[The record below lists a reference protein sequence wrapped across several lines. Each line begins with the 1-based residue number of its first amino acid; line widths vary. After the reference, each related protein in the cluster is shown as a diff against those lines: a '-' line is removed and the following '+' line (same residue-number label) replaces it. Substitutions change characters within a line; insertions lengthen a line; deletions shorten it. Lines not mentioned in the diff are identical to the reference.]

1 MQRLYLFS
9 QNEMSALTGRALA
22 NQSVASLHG
31 LTNFF
36 VLSARLIPNQFGAG
50 AGQPL
55 AASPVSPDF

>member
-1 MQRLYLFS
+1 
-9 QNEMSALTGRALA
+9 MSALTGRALA